1 MGSELVKRVYKSGKY
16 LEILI
21 LHVWSLGFIFV
32 WLVFIDLRTANGLL
46 EFTLSLVWDVGILR
60 KGDTSSFQIPELLEV
75 KTL

>member
-21 LHVWSLGFIFV
+21 LYVWSLGFIFV
-32 WLVFIDLRTANGLL
+32 WLVFIDLHTANGLL
-46 EFTLSLVWDVGILR
+46 EFTLSLMWDVGILC
-60 KGDTSSFQIPELLEV
+60 KGDASSFQIPELLEV